1 VCERF
6 YDSLVAVPIT
16 ETAGIVVVALR
27 NDGSHDP
34 YPLIEAIET
43 EAS

>member
-1 VCERF
+1 V
-6 YDSLVAVPIT
+6 YDALVTVAVPIT
-16 ETAGIVVVALR
+16 ETAGIVVALR

-34 YPLIEAIET
+34 YSLIETIET